1 MSPKTPDQ
9 FQEIR
14 EKSREHLLVVSMRLF
29 ALNGYQATSISQ
41 IAKEA
46 GVAKGALYH
55 YFDSKETLLEEVI
68 KLGLTN
74 IQELFN
80 DEELKSGD
88 AKEQLRKL
96 MQKTFKSMET
106 DKEFWSL
113 YASLITQ
120 MRGSEK
126 LKEIFRPLVISTFD
140 MLTNL
145 LESNGVPDARMRALS
160 IGGMIDGVA
169 LHYMYVM
176 EEYPFEEVTNYI
188 IDKMLFP

>member
-1 MSPKTPDQ
+1 MSPKTPNQ

-14 EKSREHLLVVSMRLF
+14 EKSREHLLAVSMRLF

-176 EEYPFEEVTNYI
+176 EEYPFEEVTDYI

>member
-88 AKEQLRKL
+88 E
-96 MQKTFKSMET
+96 
-106 DKEFWSL
+106 
-113 YASLITQ
+113 
-120 MRGSEK
+120 
-126 LKEIFRPLVISTFD
+126 
-140 MLTNL
+140 
-145 LESNGVPDARMRALS
+145 
-160 IGGMIDGVA
+160 
-169 LHYMYVM
+169 
-176 EEYPFEEVTNYI
+176 
-188 IDKMLFP
+188 

>member
-29 ALNGYQATSISQ
+29 ALNGYQTTSISQ

-68 KLGLTN
+68 KLGLNN

-88 AKEQLRKL
+88 AKEQLKKL
-96 MQKTFKSMET
+96 LEKTFKSMET

-126 LKEIFRPLVISTFD
+126 LKEIFKPLVISTFD

-145 LESNGVPDARMRALS
+145 LESNGVQDARMRALS

-176 EEYPFEEVTNYI
+176 DEYPFEEVTNYI
-188 IDKMLFP
+188 IDKMLLP